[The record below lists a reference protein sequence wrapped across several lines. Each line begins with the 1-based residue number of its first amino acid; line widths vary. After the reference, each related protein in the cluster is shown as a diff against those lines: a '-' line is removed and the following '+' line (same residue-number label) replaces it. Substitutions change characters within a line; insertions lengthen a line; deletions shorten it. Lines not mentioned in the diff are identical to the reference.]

1 MSIFSLF
8 GGILLQGV
16 GTLLIFIG
24 LILLI
29 QFLLRRKMRLLF
41 LTIIFVLIGISLITF
56 SGRTYLG
63 LLVLQPMPDTF
74 GTGAHGPFPHPD
86 NVAKFFLKLSDFEKI
101 GDIAEDATSIPLPL
115 NYKDSRFIKYELEAK
130 EVLSEVAPGIVFNYW
145 TFNGKVPGPF
155 LRIVEGDTVEITLKN
170 HPSSLHIHSIDFHA
184 VTGPGG
190 GAAVTQVE
198 PGKQK
203 TFQFKALNAGLY
215 VYHCAT
221 PDPAAH
227 SAHGQYG
234 LILVEPKGGLP
245 KVDKEFYIMQGEI
258 YTFGN
263 LGDKGLQLFDG
274 NAMLDG
280 HPQYIIF
287 NGRVGGASNL
297 KAKTGEKIRMFVG
310 NGGVSLSSSFH
321 VIGEIF
327 DRVYPEGAIASPSAY
342 LRNIQ
347 TTNVP
352 AGGASMVEFNL
363 EVPGKY
369 VLVDHALSRVDR
381 GAVGILEVEGPEQP
395 EIFRKID

>member
-245 KVDKEFYIMQGEI
+245 KVDKEFYLMQGEI